1 MKKEGNIA
9 RKYQLGAI
17 TLEFTEEGT
26 IELTRGPTRT
36 TNPERLTWRQGPA
49 YEILTDFVHALATGG
64 PGVEPPHAVAFRD
77 AVRNALF
84 KADPEW
90 ATREKVSEALCA
102 ELAIGRLQTHAGNGE
117 LLAKLV
123 EDVFEKHVLH
133 WKGYAGNNLIDRV
146 DSALKSLSEYRSIWL
161 KAASGVME
169 ESPDFVSETDPDVA
183 VANAFD
189 MAEMLPRYI
198 RKLKNDA
205 DHAKAAELNAIDRM
219 ENANT
224 ERDNWQAG
232 AKKISEENEELLR
245 KIAYLGDQVISL
257 TGQNATLQSDLML
270 ARDQRNDAQSVNQ
283 SYSKTVTELRGQLA
297 NVQASE
303 QNAIKERDH
312 MHTLANER
320 AHDIEQLA
328 TEKTQ
333 WMNLAN
339 ERAAFMNELTDKV
352 TELQGQIAVFKT
364 DLATARSLLD
374 VGAARVKEV
383 TEQNETLAR
392 SLAEEQ
398 LTSRSLRLERDNLE
412 KQNVAANQKT
422 KDLENA
428 ANVYHVELGCG
439 DAIPRRP
446 IKVTTTDRAGDLEH
460 TETLEFSPH
469 SVEAQAAQ
477 AWQDGFEAKFREL
490 LRDSNLSLAEIAVVT
505 GIANSFGCK
514 GKNCGSID
522 PRNHS
527 VECQTEHEEA
537 VGGYYGSE
545 DTTPYAAE
553 QLRRYIWILTG
564 EEPAQDVAERIVD
577 DTFPNPQ
584 QLTRGGLRAALTYDH
599 PNNQSPG
606 QTCT

>member
-1 MKKEGNIA
+1 MKKAGNIA

-49 YEILTDFVHALATGG
+49 YEILTDFVHALATDG

-77 AVRNALF
+77 AVRKALF

-102 ELAIGRLQTHAGNGE
+102 ELAISR
-117 LLAKLV
+117 
-123 EDVFEKHVLH
+123 
-133 WKGYAGNNLIDRV
+133 
-146 DSALKSLSEYRSIWL
+146 
-161 KAASGVME
+161 
-169 ESPDFVSETDPDVA
+169 
-183 VANAFD
+183 
-189 MAEMLPRYI
+189 
-198 RKLKNDA
+198 LKNDA

-232 AKKISEENEELLR
+232 AKKICDENEELLR

-283 SYSKTVTELRGQLA
+283 SYSKTVTELR
-297 NVQASE
+297 S
-303 QNAIKERDH
+303 QNA
-312 MHTLANER
+312 TL
-320 AHDIEQLA
+320 QS
-328 TEKTQ
+328 
-333 WMNLAN
+333 
-339 ERAAFMNELTDKV
+339 
-352 TELQGQIAVFKT
+352 

-392 SLAEEQ
+392 SLAEIA
-398 LTSRSLRLERDNLE
+398 T
-412 KQNVAANQKT
+412 VA
-422 KDLENA
+422 
-428 ANVYHVELGCG
+428 
-439 DAIPRRP
+439 
-446 IKVTTTDRAGDLEH
+446 
-460 TETLEFSPH
+460 
-469 SVEAQAAQ
+469 
-477 AWQDGFEAKFREL
+477 
-490 LRDSNLSLAEIAVVT
+490 
-505 GIANSFGCK
+505 GIAKSFGCK
-514 GKNCGSID
+514 GKNCGYID
-522 PRNHS
+522 PRHHS
-527 VECQTEHEEA
+527 SECQTEHEEA

-577 DTFPNPQ
+577 DISRI
-584 QLTRGGLRAALTYDH
+584 L
-599 PNNQSPG
+599 NN
-606 QTCT
+606 

>member
-1 MKKEGNIA
+1 MKKESNIA

-49 YEILTDFVHALATGG
+49 YEILTDFVHALATDG

-84 KADPEW
+84 KADPDW
-90 ATREKVSEALCA
+90 ASREKVSEALCA

-146 DSALKSLSEYRSIWL
+146 DSALKSLSEYRDIWL
-161 KAASGVME
+161 KAAEGVMK
-169 ESPDFVSETDPDVA
+169 ESPNFVSEVDPDA
-183 VANAFD
+183 TVANAFD

-198 RKLKNDA
+198 AKLKNDA
-205 DHAKAAELNAIDRM
+205 DHAKAAELNAI
-219 ENANT
+219 E
-224 ERDNWQAG
+224 Q
-232 AKKISEENEELLR
+232 
-245 KIAYLGDQVISL
+245 
-257 TGQNATLQSDLML
+257 TG
-270 ARDQRNDAQSVNQ
+270 R
-283 SYSKTVTELRGQLA
+283 
-297 NVQASE
+297 
-303 QNAIKERDH
+303 AIKERDH
-312 MHTLANER
+312 MQTLANER

-328 TEKTQ
+328 TEKTK

-352 TELQGQIAVFKT
+352 TELQGQNAVLKT

-374 VGAARVKEV
+374 VGAAQVKEV

-412 KQNVAANQKT
+412 KQNVAANQRL
-422 KDLENA
+422 KDLEGVKSPLGFVDGYSYTNDPEVGRKFNIELEVSPDLAAKLKDPWTGGHPDCRCVLNINA
-428 ANVYHVELGCG
+428 PEVRIQGDVMFCKETGKTLNSFGGVELGCG

-446 IKVTTTDRAGDLEH
+446 IKVTTTERVGDLEH

-490 LRDSNLSLAEIAVVT
+490 LRDSNLSLAEIAIVT
-505 GIANSFGCK
+505 GIAKSFGCK

-522 PRNHS
+522 PRHHS
-527 VECQTEHEEA
+527 SECQTEHEEA

-577 DTFPNPQ
+577 DISRI
-584 QLTRGGLRAALTYDH
+584 L
-599 PNNQSPG
+599 NN
-606 QTCT
+606 